1 MKLER
6 NGKIIHILVEISYLP
21 NVVAVAAVA
30 AAAVLP
36 GLVLEVLPRR
46 LRLHRVVA
54 APAVRLV
61 RRARRHAEGGRRT
74 VLVLRRVNCKFQRLH
89 MLLSYSV
96 TYVGPALPPVLLEV
110 VRAAVSPVMVHLPP
124 GK

>member
-1 MKLER
+1 M
-6 NGKIIHILVEISYLP
+6 
-21 NVVAVAAVA
+21 AVAAVA

-46 LRLHRVVA
+46 LRLHGVVA

-61 RRARRHAEGGRRT
+61 RRARRHPEGGRRT
-74 VLVLRRVNCKFQRLH
+74 VLVLKRMNCKFQKLH
-89 MLLSYSV
+89 ILLRSIV
-96 TYVGPALPPVLLEV
+96 THVGPALPPVLLEV
-110 VRAAVSPVMVHLPP
+110 VGAAVSPVMVHLPP